1 MSKHAGGRAKVAGKK
16 TAMRRAAPLA
26 LSMSVV
32 CAAFAAPS
40 AFAAPPASP
49 APSPPRLSAVTAIA
63 FPALPEL
70 AAAPAEIPAGER
82 VDGLAFVPVFWGG
95 NHIGIRAEDGKCL
108 RGPLD
113 WTDAPD
119 KPLSTI
125 AISVRTFARV
135 LPVRTERL
143 VRSEDGS
150 AALEVQDVWI
160 DGRTRAARVHAT
172 ARLPLTRLG
181 AGPVG
186 LPVYA
191 ARAGAALHVVV
202 PTEHRGVTL
211 DDQGGFR
218 HVECQHV
225 RVALEPP
232 GPGGGTMAQV
242 SALAPSTPAPI
253 PFDEKPGQ
261 LRPFTITASLTQ
273 LSRDPEPV
281 VSVRVAWARTPSFTP
296 PPPMPQ
302 IAPPSSPQIS
312 LQPASIR

>member
-1 MSKHAGGRAKVAGKK
+1 MSKHAKK
-16 TAMRRAAPLA
+16 TAVRRAAPLA
-26 LSMSVV
+26 LPMFVV
-32 CAAFAAPS
+32 CAALAAPS
-40 AFAAPPASP
+40 AFAAPSASP
-49 APSPPRLSAVTAIA
+49 APSAPRLSAVTAVA

-82 VDGLAFVPVFWGG
+82 VDGLAFAQALWGK
-95 NHIGIRAEDGKCL
+95 NHIDIRAEGGKCL

-125 AISVRTFARV
+125 TTSVRTFARV

-150 AALEVQDVWI
+150 AVLEVQDVWI
-160 DGRTRAARVHAT
+160 DARTRAARVHAT
-172 ARLPLTRLG
+172 ARLPLTHLG

-242 SALAPSTPAPI
+242 SALAPSTLAPI
-253 PFDEKPGQ
+253 PFDEDPGQ
-261 LRPFTITASLTQ
+261 LRPITVTASLTQ

-296 PPPMPQ
+296 PPTPH
-302 IAPPSSPQIS
+302 IAPPSSPPAS